1 MNYLLALLVPML
13 WGSTYAAVSLFLQDM
28 SPYWVAVWRALPAG
42 LVLLL
47 IRPKLPPLSWS
58 RMTLLSFCNIAAFFV
73 LLFIAAYRLPGSVA
87 GTLGATMPL
96 QMMLLQ
102 WLGEGKKPD
111 PRSVALAVLGLIG
124 VGLLLNPSADLD
136 PIGTLA
142 ALAGTA
148 LVSQSAIWMKR
159 WPVNDAL
166 SFAAWQLV
174 LGGMMLIPFAWFV
187 AGAPVALSVDA
198 IPGLLWLVLLNTAF
212 GYWAWVRS
220 VKKLGPNVMSMFS
233 LMNPV
238 TAVLLGIGLVGESLG
253 LLQWTGIGLIL
264 MALLLMKKP
273 AKPTRTDVSAPDGQ
287 QEKPGPEKVSH
298 QQSHPSVSVRH

>member
-1 MNYLLALLVPML
+1 MNYLLALIVPML

-111 PRSVALAVLGLIG
+111 PRSVVLAVLGLIG

-148 LVSQSAIWMKR
+148 LVSQSALWMKR

-174 LGGMMLIPFAWFV
+174 LGGIMLIPFAWFV

-220 VKKLGPNVMSMFS
+220 VKKLGPNMMSMFS
-233 LMNPV
+233 FVNPV

-253 LLQWTGIGLIL
+253 MLQWAGIGLIL
-264 MALLLMKKP
+264 VALLFMRKP
-273 AKPTRTDVSAPDGQ
+273 SKPDQAEATTAHCQQGDSGPQSLSAREAQ
-287 QEKPGPEKVSH
+287 
-298 QQSHPSVSVRH
+298 R

>member
-1 MNYLLALLVPML
+1 MNYLLAFMVPVL
-13 WGSTYAAVSLFLQDM
+13 WGSTYAAVGLFLQDM
-28 SPYWVAVWRALPAG
+28 SPYWVAVFRALPAG

-47 IRPKLPPLSWS
+47 IRPKLPPLSWR

-111 PRSVALAVLGLIG
+111 PMAVALAVLGLIG

-136 PIGTLA
+136 PIGTVA

-148 LVSQSAIWMKR
+148 LVAQSALWMKR
-159 WPVNDAL
+159 WTVTDAL
-166 SFAAWQLV
+166 GFTAWQLV
-174 LGGMMLIPFAWFV
+174 LGGFMLVPFAWMV
-187 AGAPVALSVDA
+187 AGAPAA
-198 IPGLLWLVLLNTAF
+198 ITMHEVPGLLWLVLLNTAF

-220 VKKLGPNVMSMFS
+220 IKTLGPNVMSMLS
-233 LMNPV
+233 LVNPM
-238 TAVLLGIGLVGESLG
+238 TAVMLGIGLVGESLG
-253 LLQWTGIGLIL
+253 ILQWVGIGLIL
-264 MALLLMKKP
+264 LALLLMKKT
-273 AKPTRTDVSAPDGQ
+273 AKRGQ
-287 QEKPGPEKVSH
+287 VSH
-298 QQSHPSVSVRH
+298 AGKPKVKGVQIHEQSKNTVPVR

>member
-1 MNYLLALLVPML
+1 MNYLLALSVPML

-42 LVLLL
+42 FVLLML
-47 IRPKLPPLSWS
+47 RPKLPPLSWG
-58 RMTLLSFCNIAAFFV
+58 RMSLLSFCNIAAFFV

-96 QMMLLQ
+96 QLMLLQ
-102 WLGEGKKPD
+102 WIGEGKRPD
-111 PRSVALAVLGLIG
+111 PRSVLLAVVGLIG

-148 LVSQSAIWMKR
+148 LVAQSAIWMKR

-166 SFAAWQLV
+166 GFAAWQLV
-174 LGGMMLIPFAWFV
+174 LGGIMLIPFAWFV
-187 AGAPVALSVDA
+187 AGAPVALSMDA
-198 IPGLLWLVLLNTAF
+198 LPGLLWLVLLNTAF

-220 VKKLGPNVMSMFS
+220 VKKLGPNVMSMLS
-233 LMNPV
+233 LVNPV
-238 TAVLLGIGLVGESLG
+238 TAVMLGIGLVGESLG
-253 LLQWTGIGLIL
+253 LLQWAGIGLIL
-264 MALLLMKKP
+264 FALLLMKKP
-273 AKPTRTDVSAPDGQ
+273 AAHARQETPQTDE
-287 QEKPGPEKVSH
+287 QESH
-298 QQSHPSVSVRH
+298 VLNEQNRKSVQAR